1 MTKDEQF
8 DTFWKCFPRRIAKGN
23 ARKAFDKAIK
33 KTTLETMLE
42 AITKYVA
49 CKPQWQDYCHPASWL
64 NSERWSD
71 EWEPEQ
77 PKPSYSHKPIGPVT
91 YTTPAI
97 NHQSREEYLRAE
109 IARSERTFR

>member
-1 MTKDEQF
+1 MDFQDQF
-8 DTFWKCFPRRIAKGN
+8 NNFWAAFPNRKGKWD
-23 ARKAFDKAIK
+23 AMKAFKTAIK
-33 KTTLETMLE
+33 LASLEEMLDG
-42 AITKYVA
+42 ITRYVA
-49 CKPQWQDYCHPASWL
+49 NKPDWQAYKYPASWL
-64 NSERWSD
+64 RSQCWSD

-77 PKPSYSHKPIGPVT
+77 PKPSYSHKPTGPVT